1 MVTLVN
7 RGKMSTSTT
16 GTGTITL
23 GSAESGYQSFADA
36 GVSDG
41 NSVRYVIEDG
51 TAWEIGTG
59 TYTASGTTLSRTVSE
74 SSNSDSAIN
83 LSGSAVVYITTAA
96 SDIQQPPTEGAFVD
110 GDKTKL
116 DGIEASAD
124 VTDTANVTA
133 AGALMD
139 SEVTSLSGVKSLTVP
154 DSTTI
159 STFGASLVD
168 DADASAARTT
178 LGLEI
183 GTDVQAYDANNA
195 DLDDVQLLDENPQT
209 GTTYTLVIGDRG
221 LLVSMTNASANTLTI
236 PTNASVAFAVDTVIL
251 VKMGGA
257 GTTTIS
263 AATGVTLNGT
273 SAGSA
278 DISGQYKWV
287 GLRKSA
293 TDAWELFGAHG
304 AVV

>member
-7 RGKMSTSTT
+7 RAKMSTSTT

-23 GSAESGYQSFADA
+23 GSAESGYRSFADA

-41 NSVRYVIEDG
+41 NTVRYVIEDG

-74 SSNSDSAIN
+74 SSNSDSAID

-96 SDIQQPPTEGAFVD
+96 SDIQQPPTEGAFVN

-168 DADASAARTT
+168 DANASAARTT

-195 DLDDVQLLDENPQT
+195 DLDDVELLDENPQT
-209 GTTYTLVIGDRG
+209 GTTYTLAIGDRG

-236 PTNASVAFAVDTVIL
+236 PTNSSVAFAVDTVIL

>member
-7 RGKMSTSTT
+7 RAKMSTSTQ

-23 GSAESGYQSFADA
+23 GSAESGYRSFADA

-41 NSVRYVIEDG
+41 NTVRYVIEDG

-74 SSNSDSAIN
+74 SSNSNSAIY

-96 SDIQQPPTEGAFVD
+96 SDIQQPPTEGAFVN

-195 DLDDVQLLDENPQT
+195 DLDDVELLDENPQT

-257 GTTTIS
+257 GPTTIS

-278 DISGQYKWV
+278 DISGQYKWA

-293 TDAWELFGAHG
+293 IDAWELFGAHG

>member
-7 RGKMSTSTT
+7 RAKMSTSTT

-23 GSAESGYQSFADA
+23 GSAESGYRSFADA

-41 NSVRYVIEDG
+41 NTVRYVIEDG

-74 SSNSDSAIN
+74 SSNSDSAID

-96 SDIQQPPTEGAFVD
+96 SDIQQPPTEGAFVN

-168 DADASAARTT
+168 DANASAARTT

-195 DLDDVQLLDENPQT
+195 DLDDVELLDENPQT

-236 PTNASVAFAVDTVIL
+236 PTNSSVAFAVDTVIL

-278 DISGQYKWV
+278 DISGQYKWA

>member
-7 RGKMSTSTT
+7 RAKMSTSTT

-23 GSAESGYQSFADA
+23 GSAESGYRSFADA

-41 NSVRYVIEDG
+41 NTVRYVIEDG

-74 SSNSDSAIN
+74 SSNSNSAIY

-116 DGIEASAD
+116 DGIE
-124 VTDTANVTA
+124 
-133 AGALMD
+133 
-139 SEVTSLSGVKSLTVP
+139 
-154 DSTTI
+154 
-159 STFGASLVD
+159 
-168 DADASAARTT
+168 
-178 LGLEI
+178 
-183 GTDVQAYDANNA
+183 
-195 DLDDVQLLDENPQT
+195 LLDENPQT
-209 GTTYTLVIGDRG
+209 GTTYTLAIGDRG

-236 PTNASVAFAVDTVIL
+236 PTNSSVAFAVDTVIL

-257 GTTTIS
+257 GPTTIS

-278 DISGQYKWV
+278 DISGQYKWA

-293 TDAWELFGAHG
+293 IDAWELFGAHG